1 MKCLNYVVNVDLN
14 PCKNVKQ
21 MIPNGQKQITWC
33 VKIRTY
39 RIDLYKWNL
48 PGGRKKLKKL
58 INNNCCYHNIN
69 ICFCILSIDQLF
81 A

>member
-1 MKCLNYVVNVDLN
+1 
-14 PCKNVKQ
+14 

-58 INNNCCYHNIN
+58 INNNVVTIILIYVFV
-69 ICFCILSIDQLF
+69 FCLLISFLHENESYKYGNEESR
-81 A
+81 

>member
-1 MKCLNYVVNVDLN
+1 
-14 PCKNVKQ
+14 

-48 PGGRKKLKKL
+48 PGGRKKTEKA
-58 INNNCCYHNIN
+58 
-69 ICFCILSIDQLF
+69 DQ
-81 A
+81 

>member
-1 MKCLNYVVNVDLN
+1 
-14 PCKNVKQ
+14 

-58 INNNCCYHNIN
+58 INNNCYHNIN
-69 ICFCILSIDQLF
+69 LCFCILSIDQLF

>member
-1 MKCLNYVVNVDLN
+1 
-14 PCKNVKQ
+14 

-69 ICFCILSIDQLF
+69 YVFVFCLLISFLHENESYKYGNEESR
-81 A
+81 

>member
-1 MKCLNYVVNVDLN
+1 
-14 PCKNVKQ
+14 

-58 INNNCCYHNIN
+58 INNNCCYI
-69 ICFCILSIDQLF
+69 IIIYVFVFCLLISFLHENESYKYGNEESR
-81 A
+81 